1 MDPLTPNS
9 LTLGPLTPSSLTRRS
24 FVSKAA
30 AGLAVLGIAGEAT
43 RQAEAQLVW
52 KSSQWKLP
60 EFRKLIE
67 NPASVK
73 QVVNVTM
80 MGDGKFL
87 NGIKNSLNG
96 LCYGFDVPKENIK
109 IVAALHGPANM
120 VNYDDY
126 VWSKYQI
133 GEWLEVTDPE
143 TGKPAVRNIFHPAKH
158 ALDAAAFAKDPSD
171 HDSVYQEMSVQ
182 ALQARGVQFLSCHT
196 ATEEQARGL
205 IEHKK
210 LTQSPEEIVD
220 DLLAHTVPEVLVVAS
235 MVAAIALLQ
244 THGHYSYLNA

>member
-1 MDPLTPNS
+1 MDPLS
-9 LTLGPLTPSSLTRRS
+9 PSTLTRRS

-30 AGLAVLGIAGEAT
+30 AGLAALGMAAEAP
-43 RQAEAQLVW
+43 RQAGAQLVW
-52 KSSQWKLP
+52 KSAQWKLA
-60 EFRKLIE
+60 EFRKLVE
-67 NPASVK
+67 NPAPIK

-80 MGDGKFL
+80 IGDGKFL

-120 VNYDDY
+120 VNFDDSI
-126 VWSKYQI
+126 WSKYQI
-133 GEWLEVTDPE
+133 GEWLAVTDPE
-143 TGKPAVRNIFHPAKH
+143 TGKPAARNIFYQAKH
-158 ALDAAAFAKDPSD
+158 PLDAAAFAKDPSD
-171 HDSVYQEMSVQ
+171 RDSAYQDMSVQ

-205 IEHKK
+205 IEHRK
-210 LTQSPEEIVD
+210 LTQKPEEIVD
-220 DLLAHTVPEVLVVAS
+220 DLLAHTLPEVLVVAS

-244 THGHYSYLNA
+244 THGYYSYLNA